1 VGFLPAFF
9 PPRGALVRASSIASQ
24 AQSIPCRA
32 SYSTMPYSH
41 KATKTSASVHA
52 CKRRWADRLEQMPVS
67 CGACHWQPVR
77 STKKM
82 ASIACRSSTR
92 GRWHPNGCG
101 LRGGIKGT
109 LPQLVRDTPVTVGF
123 LVVVRP

>member
-1 VGFLPAFF
+1 
-9 PPRGALVRASSIASQ
+9 
-24 AQSIPCRA
+24 
-32 SYSTMPYSH
+32 
-41 KATKTSASVHA
+41 
-52 CKRRWADRLEQMPVS
+52 MPVS
-67 CGACHWQPVR
+67 CSAYHWQPVR

-109 LPQLVRDTPVTVGF
+109 MRFHNSSGIRQVTVCF
-123 LVVVRP
+123 LVVVRPQ